1 MALHV
6 FFPQLPEKEL
16 LFDLNDVILIQT
28 KTDPGNKVDT
38 LTLAALSGFLLT
50 TAI

>member
-28 KTDPGNKVDT
+28 KTDPGNKVDYFVII
-38 LTLAALSGFLLT
+38 ALGS
-50 TAI
+50 